1 MPQPPSGRK
10 ALATYESLLA
20 AAERVLAADGL
31 PGLNSTV
38 VAAQAGV
45 ATGTFYTYFADKDAL
60 LAALFARRLDDISAA
75 VEAALA
81 GEALTAGGLEPA
93 LRGAVRAVLQGYR
106 AHATVIRAALARI
119 PDSPL
124 LRAVYWERHQRASA
138 EVGRFLRRGAA
149 AGVVRRGGHQS
160 LSLAMLVIVQGLNH
174 PVVLAGEPRQVA
186 AVSDHLVR
194 ALAGL
199 LRPDPA
205 AS

>member
-1 MPQPPSGRK
+1 LPQPPSGRK

-149 AGVVRRGGHQS
+149 
-160 LSLAMLVIVQGLNH
+160 
-174 PVVLAGEPRQVA
+174 P
-186 AVSDHLVR
+186 
-194 ALAGL
+194 
-199 LRPDPA
+199 
-205 AS
+205 